1 MKGILLTPAMLL
13 LLWLSTS
20 FVSSPSQSFENQW
33 FCEEL
38 KYTYQIQMHT
48 RGLPQLPAT
57 VCDDIRQARK
67 ASERAFIKY
76 TDAVTV
82 VVFSEQEI
90 QQLNTTTKEVVYE
103 F

>member
-1 MKGILLTPAMLL
+1 MKVAPLFTALL

-20 FVSSPSQSFENQW
+20 FTSDTVQTTETPW

-67 ASERAFIKY
+67 PAERAYLRYSDI
-76 TDAVTV
+76 VTV

-90 QQLNTTTKEVVYE
+90 QQLSTTTKEVVYE